1 MNEAAIRKKLI
12 ALSEEIM
19 DLPAIAAAR
28 PNATEGVYQSAK
40 STSDLTVQDALDCLG
55 LQVKYVLFDL
65 EATRRENRYLRQ
77 MLETR
82 PGRSDE
88 SGGFGFV
95 K

>member
-1 MNEAAIRKKLI
+1 MNEAAIREKLI

-28 PNATEGVYQSAK
+28 PNGAEGVYQSA
-40 STSDLTVQDALDCLG
+40 TSASAMTVQDALDCLG

-82 PGRSDE
+82 PGRGDK
-88 SGGFGFV
+88 SGGFGLA